1 MRLHPLTIP
10 LRGGSRGLGF
20 AVLGFILG
28 SAGGGALVARGIA
41 PGWVSASGIPLAIL
55 LGLVGLGYEVIWHQR
70 FEYEVTTD
78 TLNIDSGVLF
88 RREREIPY
96 RRIQNVDVRRS
107 LVQRF
112 LNIARVNIET
122 AGGGS
127 TEAQLQY
134 VATSEAR
141 RLQEVI
147 QERKRRSR
155 EAPTEGE
162 TGPAPEPES
171 TVLFELD
178 DRDLILYSVLSFDP
192 RVLSVLFVI
201 IPSTAPMFGP
211 FVDEVTASLFL
222 VFGIIGALGLAFGIW
237 VLSAFARFVQF
248 YGFTLT
254 RIGDELRYERGL
266 LQRYDGSIPLDKIQ
280 SMVVEENVL
289 MRQFGYASLSIQT
302 AGYAPG
308 AGPSGGSEAA
318 VPLSKRAQLFELA
331 RTIEP
336 FEPPTFEQPPR
347 EARRRYAVRYTIAVG
362 VLVALA
368 FGVSRFVT
376 SFPWYA
382 VGLLLLPVPLAAHKK
397 WQHRGWALLD
407 GYAATRNG
415 FWRRRIHV
423 IPDFRVQT
431 VIDRRT
437 IFQRRWGLASV
448 IIDTA
453 SSRSLVAQDAS
464 AVDIDDDTA
473 ERLRDA
479 VADRLQ
485 AALGYGTGPTD

>member
-1 MRLHPLTIP
+1 MKLHPLTIP
-10 LRGGSRGLGF
+10 LRGGSRALGF
-20 AVLGFILG
+20 AIGGFVLG
-28 SAGGGALVARGIA
+28 SAGGSALVARGIA
-41 PGWVSASGIPLAIL
+41 PGWVSAAGIPLAIL
-55 LGLVGLGYEVIWHQR
+55 FGVIGLGYEVIWHQR
-70 FEYEVTTD
+70 FEYELARD

-96 RRIQNVDVRRS
+96 RRIQNVDIRRS
-107 LVQRF
+107 LVQRL
-112 LNIARVNIET
+112 LNIARLNIET

-134 VATSEAR
+134 VSMSEAR
-141 RLQEVI
+141 RVQEHV

-155 EAPTEGE
+155 EPAASSE

-171 TVLFELD
+171 SVLFELD
-178 DRDLILYSVLSFDP
+178 DSDLILYSILSFDP
-192 RVLSVLFVI
+192 RVLSVLFVV
-201 IPSTAPMFGP
+201 IPSAAPMFGP

-222 VFGIIGALGLAFGIW
+222 VFGIMGALGLAFAIW

-248 YGFTLT
+248 YGFRLT
-254 RIGDELRYERGL
+254 RVGDELRYERGL
-266 LQRYDGSIPLDKIQ
+266 LQRYDGSIPLEKIQ
-280 SMVVEENVL
+280 SVVVEENVL
-289 MRQFGYASLSIQT
+289 MRQFDYASLAIQT

-308 AGPSGGSEAA
+308 AGPTGGSEAA
-318 VPLSKRAQLFELA
+318 VPLAKRDQLFELA

-336 FEPPTFEQPPR
+336 FDPPTFEHPPKA
-347 EARRRYAVRYTIAVG
+347 ARRRYAVRYTIVIG
-362 VLVALA
+362 VLVAVA
-368 FGVSRFVT
+368 FGASTFVT
-376 SFPWYA
+376 PFPWY
-382 VGLLLLPVPLAAHKK
+382 VLSILLLLIPLAAHKK

-448 IIDTA
+448 VIDTA

-464 AVDIDDDTA
+464 AVDIDGATA
-473 ERLRDA
+473 DRLRDA

-485 AALGYGTGPTD
+485 SALGYREGAKD

>member
-1 MRLHPLTIP
+1 MKLHPLTIP

-20 AVLGFILG
+20 AVGGFILG
-28 SAGGGALVARGIA
+28 SAGGSALVARGIVPPWA
-41 PGWVSASGIPLAIL
+41 SALGIPLAIMF
-55 LGLVGLGYEVIWHQR
+55 GLIGLGYEVVWHQR
-70 FEYEVTTD
+70 FEYELTSD
-78 TLNIDSGVLF
+78 TLNIDSGVFF

-96 RRIQNVDVRRS
+96 GRVQNVDIRRS
-107 LVQRF
+107 LVQRL
-112 LNIARVNIET
+112 LNIARINIET

-134 VATSEAR
+134 VAMSEAR

-155 EAPTEGE
+155 ERPSEGE
-162 TGPAPEPES
+162 TGPAPEPET

-192 RVLSVLFVI
+192 RLLSVLFVA
-201 IPSTAPMFGP
+201 IPSAAPMFGP
-211 FVDEVTASLFL
+211 YVDQLTASLVFL
-222 VFGIIGALGLAFGIW
+222 FGIIGALALAFGIW

-248 YGFTLT
+248 YGFKLT

-280 SMVVEENVL
+280 SLVVEENAL
-289 MRQFGYASLSIQT
+289 MRRFDYASLSIQT

-308 AGPSGGSEAA
+308 GGPSGGSEAA
-318 VPLSKRAQLFELA
+318 VPLAKRDQLFSLA
-331 RTIEP
+331 RSVEP
-336 FEPPTFEQPPR
+336 FEMPSFQQPPR
-347 EARRRYAVRYTIAVG
+347 TARRRYAIRYSMVVGLLVG
-362 VLVALA
+362 VA
-368 FGVSRFVT
+368 FGVSTFIT
-376 SFPWYA
+376 AIPWYLVA
-382 VGLLLLPVPLAAHKK
+382 LLFLPVPLAAHKK

-423 IPDFRVQT
+423 VPDFRVQT

-453 SSRSLVAQDAS
+453 SSRSLVGQDAS
-464 AVDIDDDTA
+464 AVDIADGTA
-473 ERLRDA
+473 ARLRDE

-485 AALGYGTGPTD
+485 AAMGYADHGTD